1 MKRPS
6 RLPYLR
12 HNLAQFNRDTDR
24 QARKRTPWL
33 GFCALVVWS
42 ASLYWV
48 ASQECE
54 YRHQRERLMRE
65 VEASRVG
72 DSVPLSP
79 GSEGYGARIVNETP
93 AGLSLEF

>member
-12 HNLAQFNRDTDR
+12 HNLADFNREAMKSPRATWR
-24 QARKRTPWL
+24 L
-33 GFCALVVWS
+33 SVMALLV
-42 ASLYWV
+42 YGGV
-48 ASQECE
+48 AFYIGRQECE

-65 VEASRVG
+65 VEAGRAG
-72 DSVPLSP
+72 DSVPLSH

-93 AGLSLEF
+93 RGLSLEF